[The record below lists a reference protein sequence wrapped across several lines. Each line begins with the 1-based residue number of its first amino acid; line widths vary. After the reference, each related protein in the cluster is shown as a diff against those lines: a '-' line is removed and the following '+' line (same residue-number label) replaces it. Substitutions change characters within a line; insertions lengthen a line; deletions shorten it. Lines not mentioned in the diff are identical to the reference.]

1 MDRRPWGR
9 SRKKDEGV
17 ANWQKH
23 YGRGFPIA
31 ASARRMLDSMRL
43 ISDRER
49 TTAALLS
56 SMIVVWEAALD
67 ICHALLLH

>member
-1 MDRRPWGR
+1 MPVPPFH
-9 SRKKDEGV
+9 EPFPY
-17 ANWQKH
+17 

>member
-1 MDRRPWGR
+1 
-9 SRKKDEGV
+9 
-17 ANWQKH
+17 
-23 YGRGFPIA
+23 
-31 ASARRMLDSMRL
+31 MLDSMRL